1 MRPTQILVAG
11 FVVCTLLLMGASGVA
26 AESQKRRIDL
36 TGRQNISEAEIID
49 GLTPL
54 SEVRTRGI
62 KTRGIKTRG
71 IQPGLA
77 TIALTVNFAFDS
89 ANLLP
94 ETIPNLR
101 SLGRAL
107 QSPQLAP
114 YRIRIEGHTDSIGTQ
129 AYNRDLSKRRAQTVK
144 NYLVKHFDI
153 APDHLITTGRGEV
166 EPLDNNATRSGRQR
180 NRRAEFVNLG
190 K

>member
-1 MRPTQILVAG
+1 MQLKT
-11 FVVCTLLLMGASGVA
+11 FVSGLIASALLFMGVSAMA
-26 AESQKRRIDL
+26 AEPQKNRIHL
-36 TGRQNISEAEIID
+36 TGRQNVSATEIIN
-49 GLTPL
+49 GLTPV
-54 SEVRTRGI
+54 SEVRTRGV

-89 ANLLP
+89 SDLLP
-94 ETIPNLR
+94 EAIPNLR

-114 YRIRIEGHTDSIGTQ
+114 YRIRIEGHTDSIGTK
-129 AYNRDLSKRRAQTVK
+129 AYNHQLSQRRAKTVK
-144 NYLVKHFDI
+144 TYLVEHFDI
-153 APDHLITTGRGEV
+153 TPDHLVTAGRGET
-166 EPLDNNATRSGRQR
+166 EPLDNNATRAGRHR

>member
-1 MRPTQILVAG
+1 MYPKTFVAILAAWA
-11 FVVCTLLLMGASGVA
+11 CLMIGASGLA
-26 AESQKRRIDL
+26 AESQKNRIDL
-36 TGRQNISEAEIID
+36 TGRQNVSEEEIID
-49 GLTPL
+49 GLTPV
-54 SEVRTRGI
+54 SEVRTRGVKTRGI
-62 KTRGIKTRG
+62 KTRGIK
-71 IQPGLA
+71 PGLA

-94 ETIPNLR
+94 EAIPNLR

-114 YRIRIEGHTDSIGTQ
+114 YRIRIEGHTDSIGTKS
-129 AYNRDLSKRRAQTVK
+129 YNDQLSQRRAKTVK
-144 NYLVKHFDI
+144 AYLVKHFDI
-153 APDHLITTGRGEV
+153 TPDHLITTGRGEN
-166 EPLDNNATRSGRQR
+166 EPLDSNATRSGRQR

>member
-1 MRPTQILVAG
+1 MQPKTFIAGLVTCG
-11 FVVCTLLLMGASGVA
+11 LILMGAGGLA
-26 AESQKRRIDL
+26 AEPQKHRLDL
-36 TGRQNISEAEIID
+36 TGRQNVSEAEIID
-49 GLTPL
+49 GLTPV

-114 YRIRIEGHTDSIGTQ
+114 YRIRIEGHTDSIGTE
-129 AYNRDLSKRRAQTVK
+129 AYNHQLSQRRAKTVK
-144 NYLVKHFDI
+144 AYLVKHFDI
-153 APDHLITTGRGEV
+153 APDHLITTGRGET
-166 EPLDNNATRSGRQR
+166 EPLDNNATQGGRQR

>member
-1 MRPTQILVAG
+1 MQPKTFLAGLLVGA
-11 FVVCTLLLMGASGVA
+11 LLLGIAGGLA
-26 AESQKRRIDL
+26 AEPRKNRVDF
-36 TGRQNISEAEIID
+36 TGRQNVSESEIIAA
-49 GLTPL
+49 LTP
-54 SEVRTRGI
+54 V

-71 IQPGLA
+71 LQPGLA

-89 ANLLP
+89 AELLP
-94 ETIPNLR
+94 EAVPNLR

-114 YRIRIEGHTDSIGTQ
+114 YRIRIEGHTDSLGPEI
-129 AYNRDLSKRRAQTVK
+129 YNYHLSQRRAKAVK
-144 NYLVKHFDI
+144 SYLVKHFDI
-153 APDHLITTGRGEV
+153 TPTHLVTTGRGELK
-166 EPLDNNATRSGRQR
+166 PIDDNQTRVGRRR